1 MSRKISVYVD
11 DDLHRS
17 LKSAASLRGVTLS
30 EFMVDAARQALYAPS
45 RKEAAARMDLVRD
58 SLSSTYSSDEIRTLR
73 EEGRRVWPRK

>member
-30 EFMVDAARQALYAPS
+30 EFMVDAARQLLYAPS
-45 RKEAAARMDLVRD
+45 RKDAAAKMDMVRD
-58 SLSSTYSSDEIRTLR
+58 SSKCSYSAEEIREMR
-73 EEGRRVWPRK
+73 EEGRRV